1 MCLINTTIIIIIT
14 IDIQI
19 SKYSRGSLSVV
30 HALYNIEFL
39 TITSINS
46 YSIVRKGPLNIFCEE
61 FIQDSLKM
69 STDSVS
75 KITKGFGD
83 ISIGSSSE
91 LSDGIVFALQPNDL
105 EDGYSFKTINELI
118 LFNQLLKNE
127 DVTKEGFVSRY
138 IYNIIFYIFFNF
150 TFYAD

>member
-1 MCLINTTIIIIIT
+1 MCLINTTIIIIT

-61 FIQDSLKM
+61 FIQDSSKM

-75 KITKGFGD
+75 NIAKGFGD
-83 ISIGSSSE
+83 MSIAPSE